1 MSLTMKDGKK
11 QVFTA
16 GNPGALVRNLLTNPE
31 IEPPHARFHAG
42 LSVAKS
48 VVKIMRGMG
57 ISLRTAITPEMMD
70 TIPAYARAAIE
81 RNDNPMLEITEE
93 GGKLVAKVFNLDL
106 DTYRKENE
114 EKLFDEQEFVAS
126 QSVRDLRQ

>member
-1 MSLTMKDGKK
+1 MSLTMKGGKT
-11 QVFTA
+11 QMFTA

-48 VVKIMRGMG
+48 VVKMMRGMG
-57 ISLRTAITPEMMD
+57 ISLRTPITSDMMN
-70 TIPAYARAAIE
+70 TIPTYARTAIGS
-81 RNDNPMLEITEE
+81 NANPMLEILEE
-93 GGKLVAKVFNLDL
+93 DGKLVAKVFNLDL
-106 DTYRKENE
+106 NTYRKENE
-114 EKLFDEQEFVAS
+114 YKLFDEQEFVAS